1 MLHSEVIRCKT
12 TLTLFFF
19 FGHPPSSPASDFM
32 SLALGDEHTD
42 AHLNFFKA
50 MQAEAQHTFAGA
62 RKGTI
67 YRYPSEK

>member
-1 MLHSEVIRCKT
+1 
-12 TLTLFFF
+12 
-19 FGHPPSSPASDFM
+19 M